1 MGKKKWAKK
10 RGETGCKNSKCEE
23 SNQPAE
29 SLLVRQSDS
38 LQPLAGLF
46 LEEHLKAKV
55 LLG

>member
-1 MGKKKWAKK
+1 MGKKMGKK